1 MPNLDL
7 SILVVDDAKFSS
19 AIITKTI
26 RNSGYRDIR
35 IANNAASAITMLEQR
50 PVSVLIADWLMPEM
64 DGLELAEKVRQLD
77 EASNHFT
84 YIILLTAKEGVEAL
98 AEAFDRGVD
107 DFVNK
112 SEMNKQLLPRIF
124 AADRISDMQNTL
136 LVANKLLMDNNKELE
151 DRNVLDLS
159 TGLGNQRLAHDR
171 LEDMLRQTESRG
183 GATSY
188 VLIGIRNWQTIR
200 KQYNPAI
207 VEEVA
212 NGVARRLRHLTRP
225 LDTVCR
231 ISENQLAIIS
241 HFNSLDQCTSTCFR
255 RIHDGINHKAF
266 KTTAGFISVQ
276 AGTSIVGIDGS
287 VAMPKAQDV
296 ERVALKQ
303 LQYAYDTGTISI
315 CHWPEATLEAQKS
328 E

>member
-19 AIITKTI
+19 AIITKTL
-26 RNSGYRDIR
+26 RNSGYRDVR

-64 DGLELAEKVRQLD
+64 DGLELAERVRQID
-77 EASNHFT
+77 EATNHFT

-98 AEAFDRGVD
+98 SEAFDRGVD
-107 DFVNK
+107 DFINK
-112 SEMNKQLLPRIF
+112 SEMNKQLLPRVF

-136 LVANKLLMDNNKELE
+136 LLANQLLMDNNQELQE
-151 DRNVLDLS
+151 RNVLDLS
-159 TGLGNQRLAHDR
+159 TGLGNQRLARER
-171 LEDMLRQTESRG
+171 LADMLRQTESRG
-183 GATSY
+183 GAASY
-188 VLIGIRNWQTIR
+188 VLIGIRNWQSIR

-241 HFNSLDQCTSTCFR
+241 QFSSLDQCTSTCFR

-276 AGTSIVGIDGS
+276 AGTSIIGIDGS
-287 VAMPKAQDV
+287 TAMPNAQQV

-303 LQYAYDTGTISI
+303 LQYAFDTGTISI
-315 CHWPEATLEAQKS
+315 SHWPEVTLETEES